1 MDCFLSFLE
10 VEELARRRRMM
21 EDDFGYWKQNLYLL
35 QEAAPRPLAV
45 KCRTKPLST
54 PPQYGAEFHGLIE
67 RDTAENMLR
76 EAGEGAFL
84 VRASRRSQ
92 DAATLCMLFDN
103 HVLNYK
109 LYYDGM
115 HYVGE
120 KRFETLEELVA
131 DGLIT
136 MHMEKHANDYI
147 QRMADEA
154 IYEQSP
160 YSQYQKAADCKR
172 TPVARCHNFSPATFR
187 IPHYCDYCRNFMWGL
202 VQQGVKCEDC
212 GFCAH
217 KKCSERTLNDCR
229 PEVKYVKRMFAVDIS
244 TLCMAHSVS
253 IPPVVSLCIA
263 EVERRG
269 IRVEGIYRVSASHE
283 QMERLRR
290 QFDTQHRVDLSMVED
305 VHTVAGLL
313 KLYLRLL
320 PQQLVPFSVY
330 RSLLAAFSGSR
341 TLHDRMKTCR
351 KALKELNESNGR
363 TLLALLLHMQKV
375 AANSEH
381 NKMSVENLA
390 TIFSPTLF
398 CTGTVP
404 ALPQQQHHLLHFLV
418 ENPRVV
424 PFAPPS

>member
-1 MDCFLSFLE
+1 M
-10 VEELARRRRMM
+10 EE
-21 EDDFGYWKQNLYLL
+21 EIGYWKQNLYLL
-35 QEAAPRPLAV
+35 QEAAPRPFPV
-45 KCRTKPLST
+45 KCLASPESS
-54 PPQYGAEFHGLIE
+54 PPQYGTEFHGLIE
-67 RDTAENMLR
+67 REVADNMLL

-84 VRASRRSQ
+84 VRASRRSPG
-92 DAATLCMLFDN
+92 ANTLCMFFDGR
-103 HVLNYK
+103 VLNYK
-109 LYYDGM
+109 LFYDGM

-120 KRFETLEELVA
+120 KRFEHLEDLVA

-160 YSQYQKAADCKR
+160 YSQYQKATDCR
-172 TPVARCHNFSPATFR
+172 RQPCARCHNFTPATFR

-217 KKCSERTLNDCR
+217 KKCSERTIHDCR
-229 PEVKYVKRMFAVDIS
+229 PEAKYVKRMFAVDIS
-244 TLCMAHSVS
+244 TLCMAHAVS
-253 IPPVVSLCIA
+253 IPPVVSACIT

-269 IRVEGIYRVSASHE
+269 LFVEGIYRVSGSHE

-290 QFDTQHRVDLSMVED
+290 QFDTLHKVDLSIVED
-305 VHTVAGLL
+305 IHTVAGLL

-330 RSLLAAFSGSR
+330 RSLLTAYTNNRAFHERSK
-341 TLHDRMKTCR
+341 MCR
-351 KALKELNESNGR
+351 KVLKELNEANGR
-363 TLLALLLHMQKV
+363 TLLAILMHMQRV
-375 AANSEH
+375 ADNSGE

-404 ALPQQQHHLLHFLV
+404 ALPQQQHQLLHFLIQ
-418 ENPRVV
+418 NPRIV
-424 PFAPPS
+424 PFS

>member
-1 MDCFLSFLE
+1 MEEE
-10 VEELARRRRMM
+10 V
-21 EDDFGYWKQNLYLL
+21 GYWKQNLYLL
-35 QEAAPRPLAV
+35 QEAAPRPFPV
-45 KCRTKPLST
+45 KCTVSPESS
-54 PPQYGAEFHGLIE
+54 PPQYGTEFHGLIE
-67 RDTAENMLR
+67 REIADNMLL

-84 VRASRRSQ
+84 VRASRRSPG
-92 DAATLCMLFDN
+92 ANTLCMFFDGR
-103 HVLNYK
+103 VLNYK
-109 LYYDGM
+109 LFYDGM

-120 KRFETLEELVA
+120 KRFEHLEDLVA

-160 YSQYQKAADCKR
+160 YSQYQKATDCR
-172 TPVARCHNFSPATFR
+172 RQPCTRCHNFTPATFR

-217 KKCSERTLNDCR
+217 KKCSERTIHDCR
-229 PEVKYVKRMFAVDIS
+229 PEAKYVKRMFAVDIS
-244 TLCMAHSVS
+244 TLCMAHAVS
-253 IPPVVSLCIA
+253 IPPVVSACIT

-269 IRVEGIYRVSASHE
+269 LRAEGIYRVSGSHE

-290 QFDTQHRVDLSMVED
+290 QFDTLHKVDLSIVED
-305 VHTVAGLL
+305 IHTVAGLL

-330 RSLLAAFSGSR
+330 RSLLTAYTNNRAFHERSK
-341 TLHDRMKTCR
+341 MCR
-351 KALKELNESNGR
+351 KALKELNEANGR
-363 TLLALLLHMQKV
+363 TLLAILMHMQRV
-375 AANSEH
+375 ADNSAE
-381 NKMSVENLA
+381 NKMSIENLA

-404 ALPQQQHHLLHFLV
+404 ALPQQQHQLLHFLIQ
-418 ENPRVV
+418 NPRIV
-424 PFAPPS
+424 PFS

>member
-1 MDCFLSFLE
+1 MEEE
-10 VEELARRRRMM
+10 V
-21 EDDFGYWKQNLYLL
+21 GYWKQNLYLL
-35 QEAAPRPLAV
+35 QEAAPRPFPV
-45 KCRTKPLST
+45 KCIISPDSS
-54 PPQYGAEFHGLIE
+54 PPQYGTEFHGLIE
-67 RDTAENMLR
+67 REVADTMLL

-84 VRASRRSQ
+84 VRASRRSPG
-92 DAATLCMLFDN
+92 ANTLCMLFDGR
-103 HVLNYK
+103 VLNYK
-109 LYYDGM
+109 LFYDGM

-120 KRFETLEELVA
+120 KRFEHLEDLVA

-160 YSQYQKAADCKR
+160 YSQYQKATDCR
-172 TPVARCHNFSPATFR
+172 RQPCARCHNFTPATFR

-217 KKCSERTLNDCR
+217 KKCSERTIHDCR
-229 PEVKYVKRMFAVDIS
+229 PEAKYVKRMFAVDIS
-244 TLCMAHSVS
+244 TLCMAHAVN
-253 IPPVVSLCIA
+253 IPPVVSACIT

-269 IRVEGIYRVSASHE
+269 LRAEGIYRVSGSHE

-290 QFDTQHRVDLSMVED
+290 QFDTLHKVDLSTVED
-305 VHTVAGLL
+305 IHTVAGLL

-330 RSLLAAFSGSR
+330 RSLLTAYTNNRAFHERSK
-341 TLHDRMKTCR
+341 MCR
-351 KALKELNESNGR
+351 KALKELNEANGR
-363 TLLALLLHMQKV
+363 TLLAILIHMQRV
-375 AANSEH
+375 ADNSAE

-404 ALPQQQHHLLHFLV
+404 ALPQQQHQLLHFLIH
-418 ENPRVV
+418 NPRIV
-424 PFAPPS
+424 PFS

>member
-1 MDCFLSFLE
+1 M
-10 VEELARRRRMM
+10 EE
-21 EDDFGYWKQNLYLL
+21 EIGYWKQNLYLL
-35 QEAAPRPLAV
+35 QEAAPRPFPV
-45 KCRTKPLST
+45 KCLASPESS
-54 PPQYGAEFHGLIE
+54 PPQYGTEFHGLIE
-67 RDTAENMLR
+67 REVADNMLL

-84 VRASRRSQ
+84 VRASRRSPG
-92 DAATLCMLFDN
+92 ANTLCMFFDGR
-103 HVLNYK
+103 VLNYK
-109 LYYDGM
+109 LFYDGM

-120 KRFETLEELVA
+120 KRFEHLEDLVA

-160 YSQYQKAADCKR
+160 YSQYQKATDCR
-172 TPVARCHNFSPATFR
+172 RQPCARCHNFTPATFR

-217 KKCSERTLNDCR
+217 KKCSERTIHDCR
-229 PEVKYVKRMFAVDIS
+229 PEAKYVKRMFAVDIS
-244 TLCMAHSVS
+244 TLCMAHAVS
-253 IPPVVSLCIA
+253 IPPVVSACIT

-269 IRVEGIYRVSASHE
+269 LFVEGIYRVSGSHE

-290 QFDTQHRVDLSMVED
+290 QFDTLHKVDLSIVED
-305 VHTVAGLL
+305 IHTVAGLL

-330 RSLLAAFSGSR
+330 RSLLTAYTNNRAFHERSK
-341 TLHDRMKTCR
+341 MCR
-351 KALKELNESNGR
+351 KVLKELNEANGR
-363 TLLALLLHMQKV
+363 TLLAILMHMQRV
-375 AANSEH
+375 ADNSGE

-398 CTGTVP
+398 CTGSLRTT
-404 ALPQQQHHLLHFLV
+404 
-418 ENPRVV
+418 
-424 PFAPPS
+424 S

>member
-1 MDCFLSFLE
+1 ME
-10 VEELARRRRMM
+10 EEL
-21 EDDFGYWKQNLYLL
+21 GYWKQNLYLL
-35 QEAAPRPLAV
+35 QEAAPRPFAV
-45 KCRTKPLST
+45 KCSPPPEFT
-54 PPQYGAEFHGLIE
+54 PPQYGEEFHGLIDREEAE
-67 RDTAENMLR
+67 RMLR

-92 DAATLCMLFDN
+92 GAATLCMLFDN

-109 LYYDGM
+109 LYYDSM

-160 YSQYQKAADCKR
+160 YSQYQKAADTRRQRC
-172 TPVARCHNFSPATFR
+172 ARCHNFVPATFR

-217 KKCSERTLNDCR
+217 KKCSERTLHDCR
-229 PEVKYVKRMFAVDIS
+229 PEAKYVKRMFAVDIS

-253 IPPVVSLCIA
+253 VPPVVTACIT

-269 IRVEGIYRVSASHE
+269 LRVEGIYRVSGSHE

-290 QFDTQHRVDLSMVED
+290 QFDTLHKVDLTVVED
-305 VHTVAGLL
+305 IHTVAGLL

-330 RSLLAAFSGSR
+330 RSLLSAFTNNRSSHER
-341 TLHDRMKTCR
+341 LKACR
-351 KALKELNESNGR
+351 KTLKELNEANGR
-363 TLLALLLHMQKV
+363 TLLALLMHIQKV
-375 AANSEH
+375 ASFSAQ

-404 ALPQQQHHLLHFLV
+404 ALPQQQHHLLHFLI
-418 ENPRVV
+418 ENPRAV
-424 PFAPPS
+424 PFLPPC

>member
-1 MDCFLSFLE
+1 MEEE
-10 VEELARRRRMM
+10 V
-21 EDDFGYWKQNLYLL
+21 GYWKQNLYLL
-35 QEAAPRPLAV
+35 QEAAPRPFPV
-45 KCRTKPLST
+45 MCTVSPECS
-54 PPQYGAEFHGLIE
+54 PPQYGTEFHGLIE
-67 RDTAENMLR
+67 REVADNMLL

-84 VRASRRSQ
+84 VRASRRSPG
-92 DAATLCMLFDN
+92 ANTLCMFFDGR
-103 HVLNYK
+103 VLNYK
-109 LYYDGM
+109 LFYDGM

-120 KRFETLEELVA
+120 KRFEHLEDLVA

-160 YSQYQKAADCKR
+160 YSQYQKATDCR
-172 TPVARCHNFSPATFR
+172 RQPCARCHNFTPATFR

-217 KKCSERTLNDCR
+217 KKCSERTIHDCR
-229 PEVKYVKRMFAVDIS
+229 PEAKYVKRMFAVDIS
-244 TLCMAHSVS
+244 TLCMAHAVS
-253 IPPVVSLCIA
+253 IPPVVSACIT

-269 IRVEGIYRVSASHE
+269 LRAEGIYRVSGSHE

-290 QFDTQHRVDLSMVED
+290 QFDTLHKVDLSIVED
-305 VHTVAGLL
+305 IHTVAGLL

-330 RSLLAAFSGSR
+330 RSLLTAYTNNRAFHERSK
-341 TLHDRMKTCR
+341 MCR
-351 KALKELNESNGR
+351 KALKELNEANGR
-363 TLLALLLHMQKV
+363 TLLAILMHMQRV
-375 AANSEH
+375 ADNSAE
-381 NKMSVENLA
+381 NKMSIENLA

-404 ALPQQQHHLLHFLV
+404 ALPQQQHQLLHFLIQ
-418 ENPRVV
+418 NPKIV
-424 PFAPPS
+424 PFS

>member
-1 MDCFLSFLE
+1 M
-10 VEELARRRRMM
+10 EE
-21 EDDFGYWKQNLYLL
+21 EIGYWKQNLYLL
-35 QEAAPRPLAV
+35 QEAAPRPFPV
-45 KCRTKPLST
+45 KCLASPESS
-54 PPQYGAEFHGLIE
+54 PPQYGTEFHGLIE
-67 RDTAENMLR
+67 REVADNMLL

-84 VRASRRSQ
+84 VRASRRSPG
-92 DAATLCMLFDN
+92 ANTLCMFFDGR
-103 HVLNYK
+103 VLNYK
-109 LYYDGM
+109 LFYDGM

-120 KRFETLEELVA
+120 KRFEHLEDLVA

-160 YSQYQKAADCKR
+160 YSQYQKATDCR
-172 TPVARCHNFSPATFR
+172 RQPCARCHNFTPATFR

-217 KKCSERTLNDCR
+217 KKCSERTIHDCR
-229 PEVKYVKRMFAVDIS
+229 PEAKYVKRMFAVDIS
-244 TLCMAHSVS
+244 TLCMAHAVS
-253 IPPVVSLCIA
+253 IPPVVSACIT

-269 IRVEGIYRVSASHE
+269 LFVEGIYRVSGSHE

-290 QFDTQHRVDLSMVED
+290 QFDTLHKVDLSIVED
-305 VHTVAGLL
+305 IHTVAGLL

-330 RSLLAAFSGSR
+330 RSLLTAYTNNRAFHERSKMCRIFSGR
-341 TLHDRMKTCR
+341 F
-351 KALKELNESNGR
+351 ELNEANGR
-363 TLLALLLHMQKV
+363 TLLAILMHMQRV
-375 AANSEH
+375 ADNSGE

-404 ALPQQQHHLLHFLV
+404 ALPQQQHQLLHFLIQ
-418 ENPRVV
+418 NPRI
-424 PFAPPS
+424 